1 MESLN
6 QRFSYEPYHYNYI
19 KTRRLWSIFGKTNQN
34 KIIRRAFQ
42 DRPQGALCGADVC
55 SLSITES
62 EATFSCSRVDVLGN
76 VRCCQSCITGAHDL
90 NRFTYLGWSKK
101 YRFNIK
107 KYTKYHSFSI
117 KKLLQIFQYFNL

>member
-6 QRFSYEPYHYNYI
+6 QLCASQNTNMLIWMEISNVTYIRLRFSYEPYHYNYI
-19 KTRRLWSIFGKTNQN
+19 KTRGLWSIFGKTNQN

-62 EATFSCSRVDVLGN
+62 EATF
-76 VRCCQSCITGAHDL
+76 
-90 NRFTYLGWSKK
+90 
-101 YRFNIK
+101 
-107 KYTKYHSFSI
+107 
-117 KKLLQIFQYFNL
+117 